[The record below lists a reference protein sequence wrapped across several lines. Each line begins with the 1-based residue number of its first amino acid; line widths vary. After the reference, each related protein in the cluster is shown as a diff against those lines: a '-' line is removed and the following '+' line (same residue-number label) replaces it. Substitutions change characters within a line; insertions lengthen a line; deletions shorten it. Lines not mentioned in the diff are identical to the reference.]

1 MNNVDEREYV
11 LEQSLER
18 IREVN
23 EEIANLTVE
32 KEKLTDEI
40 IAALGHEK
48 AGQQSYAHGKYKITC
63 KTPNIYSL
71 DKAAYMNGD
80 VYLEDNFNPIRETKA
95 YTVDKA
101 LFEHYYATSPESVR
115 ESLVRLVTVKP
126 GKPSVSVGV
135 R

>member
-1 MNNVDEREYV
+1 MNNTEEGRFV
-11 LEQSLER
+11 LEDGLER

-32 KEKLTDEI
+32 KEKLTSEI
-40 IAALGHEK
+40 IAALGHDK
-48 AGQQSYAHGKYKITC
+48 AGQQSYTHDKYKITV

-71 DKAAYMNGD
+71 DKAAYANGD

-95 YTVDKA
+95 YAVDKA
-101 LFEHYYATSPESVR
+101 LFEHYYATAPESVR
-115 ESLVRLVTVKP
+115 DSLVQLITVKP
-126 GKPSVSVGV
+126 GKPSVVVGV